1 MKLLD
6 GVGKGVSILGYKVM
20 DLLGKKSGELHEH
33 FASDKYLLQQEEITR
48 LQKEVASM
56 IKYPPTPLG
65 VPVLTEHDI
74 LFAYRGII
82 KETFL
87 AAGMI
92 EGHEDFSTPCFM
104 NTYMPAIRHVVQYYH
119 LLPASEFH
127 HHNEVGGL
135 LRHSL
140 EVALMTLRMC
150 KAKTPDPIGF
160 QDVEKLR
167 LPRWRFAAWLS
178 GLLHDAGKIISD
190 MRVHGKEVPSQ
201 WNPQIESI
209 YDFADRHRIERYTV
223 SWNPHRANHY
233 HEKLSALL
241 MDKILSPMAKR
252 WLYESSDNLSGPIID
267 ALQSY
272 TRKNGF
278 IEEAMR
284 KADAKSSE
292 RDRRTQYHHLMG
304 DRKSGLGHA
313 FISSLRELKKNKWNK
328 VNEYG
333 ARIFVIDE
341 EVYLD
346 YRDGIM
352 EVIQHIN
359 KDATNAGENA
369 RIINSYG
376 KVASIMEELGIIEPM
391 HEESDF
397 ARLTYKD
404 AKGNPRQTDIVRV
417 SYPNLVFEDTI
428 VPPNLTDCEIVLS
441 NIGETLTV
449 APNGRVVY
457 DEPKKNPYQTI
468 YNLDPEEGSQVNRNA
483 ARSLNVTGKPKTK
496 DELLAANQ
504 SVANNAG
511 SVAAGSTMGSGA
523 QPSPHQPSTVAQT
536 PNAPKGN
543 TNKTGAKPKA
553 AASTKKPAGSKP
565 KSATPANKPAAK
577 PSNNTKKTSQSKPK
591 TSRPSIKFEN
601 EDNGGWDGMNISPD
615 NQRSSEPTMPVDEN
629 CWAGININANPD
641 KPQSKTDT
649 SPKGQI
655 AFNNMDDGQVS
666 PGSVGDETH
675 SASDNS
681 LSENDNG
688 SVALGKSSAGG
699 VDTSSPVPKFKPKK
713 PVNQAKSNTHVNAEH
728 RATDRLRSVKTDELI
743 TLCYVIAYGLS
754 EIHADNDSLIE
765 VQQRP
770 SLYVNKHWLG
780 MVLTAIESNFDDTT
794 YLDKLSESY
803 KPKTTLGLDTDDYIT
818 ISKEMYLA
826 VAELLDIDGKLLI
839 EQARYIY
846 NLGRKGRMANP
857 DFFHGKLKVTAQHE
871 MLILKSKLAK
881 ELSLDNDGV
890 INV

>member
-20 DLLGKKSGELHEH
+20 DLLGRKSGELHEH
-33 FASDKYLLQQEEITR
+33 FASERYLLQQEEITR

-56 IKYPPTPLG
+56 IKYPPTPSG

-87 AAGMI
+87 AAGML
-92 EGHEDFSTPCFM
+92 EGHEDMSTPCFM
-104 NTYMPAIRHVVQYYH
+104 NTYMPAIRHVVHYYH

-160 QDVEKLR
+160 QDIEKLR

-209 YDFADRHRIERYTV
+209 YDFADRHQIERYTV

-241 MDKILSPMAKR
+241 MDKVLSPMAKH
-252 WLYESSDNLSGPIID
+252 WLYESNDNLSGPIID

-313 FISSLRELKKNKWNK
+313 FISSLRYLKKNKWNK

-333 ARIFVIDE
+333 ARVFVIDE

-359 KDATNAGENA
+359 KDTTNAGESA

-376 KVASIMEELGIIEPM
+376 KVASIMEELGIVEPM

-417 SYPNLVFEDTI
+417 SYPNLIFEDTI
-428 VPPNLTDCEIVLS
+428 VPPNLTDCQIVLS
-441 NIGETLTV
+441 NIGETLSV
-449 APNGRVVY
+449 AANGRVVY

-468 YNLDPEEGSQVNRNA
+468 YNLDPEDGSQVNRNA
-483 ARSLNVTGKPKTK
+483 ARSLNITGKPKTK

-504 SVANNAG
+504 TVANNSG
-511 SVAAGSTMGSGA
+511 SVAAGSSMGSGSQA
-523 QPSPHQPSTVAQT
+523 SPSPKVTKGGANNAMPKARPVTPKPISAQSKPST
-536 PNAPKGN
+536 
-543 TNKTGAKPKA
+543 
-553 AASTKKPAGSKP
+553 SKKKQG
-565 KSATPANKPAAK
+565 ANKP
-577 PSNNTKKTSQSKPK
+577 NHNTRPQTRPK
-591 TSRPSIKFEN
+591 TSKPVIKFEN
-601 EDNGGWDGMNISPD
+601 DSTNDWDGININPK
-615 NQRSSEPTMPVDEN
+615 NQASSVPAMPVDESY
-629 CWAGININANPD
+629 WAGININGSNGEPASQGSHGEKPNP
-641 KPQSKTDT
+641 PVET
-649 SPKGQI
+649 S
-655 AFNNMDDGQVS
+655 S
-666 PGSVGDETH
+666 
-675 SASDNS
+675 
-681 LSENDNG
+681 SENDKDNS
-688 SVALGKSSAGG
+688 SVSS
-699 VDTSSPVPKFKPKK
+699 KIKQN
-713 PVNQAKSNTHVNAEH
+713 NQTTTDKTNNHVKAEH
-728 RATDRLRSVKTDELI
+728 RVTDRLRGVKGDELI

-754 EIHADNDSLIE
+754 EIHGDGDTLVE

-770 SLYVNKHWLG
+770 SLYVNKYWLG
-780 MVLTAIESNFDDTT
+780 MVLTSIEPNFDDTK
-794 YLDKLSESY
+794 YLNKLSESY
-803 KPKTTLGLDTDDYIT
+803 QPKAILGLETADYIM

-826 VAELLDIDGKLLI
+826 IAELLDIEGKLFV
-839 EQARYIY
+839 EQARYIF

-871 MLILKSKLAK
+871 MLILRSQLAK
-881 ELSLDNDGV
+881 DLSLDNCGV
-890 INV
+890 TNV